1 MSLEYLC
8 DTVFQLIIE
17 CKDVL
22 AKAVL
27 VKRDY
32 QCMVQAVL
40 DDEEAMAEGSPLDLE
55 NFDEDMSRMFKVM
68 FVMLSHVL

>member
-1 MSLEYLC
+1 MKHI
-8 DTVFQLIIE
+8 VVPFQLIIE

-27 VKRDY
+27 VKRDF

-40 DDEEAMAEGSPLDLE
+40 DDEEAMSENSPLDLE
-55 NFDEDMSRMFKVM
+55 DFDNDMSSMFKVGAL
-68 FVMLSHVL
+68 FFGR

>member
-1 MSLEYLC
+1 VLKVLTC
-8 DTVFQLIIE
+8 FFVILQLIIE

-40 DDEEAMAEGSPLDLE
+40 DDTEANAENSPLDLE
-55 NFDEDMSRMFKVM
+55 QFDDDMSNMFKVSIYYTRS
-68 FVMLSHVL
+68 F